1 MKKRLL
7 VLATALVMSLGLAAC
22 SSSSNSGAV
31 VTATPTP
38 GAAASVTATPTP
50 APEVEPEVI
59 VVTEAPKDV
68 VSVSTQE
75 ASIDFEDGNS
85 GFVTIYAGDPRSDA
99 SVMELVDFNGSKAL
113 AVTKQKVKN
122 VAFVAFDTLGL
133 LGEKAADVA
142 SIQFDI
148 ASVHAEGFY
157 ALSGDTGFWSN
168 GEFVAA
174 TNWNVYLET
183 SNPKTITVPMGDLTI
198 SEETP
203 VFFIR
208 VKDDGCLSQTTMLA
222 EIGTAMIDNV
232 RFLDAS
238 GNTIAA
244 DSSVAFT
251 EYDGLT
257 ATEEDRTNLYTL
269 VDAVEF
275 EGFTT
280 GAGAWA
286 QAGFTFPEEVWEA
299 LQPGTVLEADFSS
312 ETGCMWFVFPNA
324 MTAEGKAQWSRVG
337 NGKDNNGSGM
347 YINESRTKAQLTYED
362 IVAVCGEDKSLWGL
376 AEGVVL
382 QGESS
387 GAWEIY
393 SVRVGKAVN
402 LGTFEETVEFPDFVT
417 SGKAW
422 AQDGYQ
428 IPAEVL
434 DALVPGTA
442 LEISYASESGILWAV
457 FPDAACGWTRVGR
470 CDGDMSCTDPAVC
483 ADGKCYITYEQI
495 VNLLGEDKE
504 AWGSGESL
512 RLQCES
518 SAAWEVYGVKVGKYA
533 VAPKMRNVKAIDD
546 VVFSG
551 KAWAQDG
558 PQVTDELKA
567 LLVPGAILKINF
579 SSPQGLLWIVFPDA
593 AAGWTRVGRCDA
605 DKSATD
611 PAVCV
616 GGSCYVTYDQIVA
629 LLGDDIS
636 TWGNADSFRIQFES
650 NDAWEVYSLS
660 VGQE

>member
-22 SSSSNSGAV
+22 SSSSNSGAT

-59 VVTEAPKDV
+59 VVTEAPKEV
-68 VSVSTQE
+68 VAVSTQE
-75 ASIDFEDGNS
+75 ASIDFEDGNT
-85 GFVTIYAGDPRSDA
+85 GFVTLYAGDPRSDA
-99 SVMELVDFNGSKAL
+99 STMELTDFNGSKAL
-113 AVTKQKVKN
+113 AVTKEKIKN
-122 VAFVAFDTLGL
+122 YSIVAIDALSL
-133 LGEKAADVA
+133 LGDKASDVA
-142 SIQFDI
+142 VVQFD
-148 ASVHAEGFY
+148 AGSYHAEGFF
-157 ALSGDTGFWSN
+157 AMSGDAGFWSN
-168 GEFVAA
+168 GEYVSGG
-174 TNWNVYLET
+174 NWNVYLET
-183 SNPKTITVPMGDLTI
+183 SNPKTITIPMAELKF

-203 VFFIR
+203 VFMIR
-208 VKDDGCLSQTTMLA
+208 VKDDGCLSNTTMLA
-222 EIGTAMIDNV
+222 EIGTAMIDNI
-232 RFLDAS
+232 RFLDAA
-238 GNTIAA
+238 GNTI
-244 DSSVAFT
+244 SVDTTVEFA
-251 EYDGLT
+251 EYDGLS
-257 ATEEDRTNLYTL
+257 ATEADMSNLYTL
-269 VDAVEF
+269 TDVVEF

-286 QAGFTFPEEVWEA
+286 QQGFVIPQEVWDA
-299 LQPGTVLEADFSS
+299 LEPGSIIEADFNS

-324 MTAEGKAQWSRVG
+324 EAGWSRVG
-337 NGKDNNGSGM
+337 NGANQDGSGL
-347 YINESRTKAQLTYED
+347 YINDSRTKAQLKYED
-362 IVAVCGEDKSLWGL
+362 IVAVCGEDKSTWGL
-376 AEGVVL
+376 ADGVVL

-393 SVRVGKAVN
+393 SVRVGKAANV
-402 LGTFEETVEFPDFVT
+402 GTFEETVEFPDFVI

-422 AQDGYQ
+422 GQDGFQ

-483 ADGKCYITYEQI
+483 VGGKCYITYEQL
-495 VNLLGEDKE
+495 VAALGEDKA
-504 AWGSGESL
+504 AWGSEESL

-518 SAAWEVYGVKVGKYA
+518 SSAWEVYGVKVGTYA
-533 VAPKMRNVKAIDD
+533 NAPKLRAVKTFDEF
-546 VVFSG
+546 VVSG
-551 KAWAQDG
+551 KAWGQDG
-558 PQVTDELKA
+558 AAVSDELKA
-567 LLVPGAILKINF
+567 CLVPGSVLKISF
-579 SSPQGLLWIVFPDA
+579 SSPTGLLWTVFPDS
-593 AAGWTRVGRCDA
+593 AAGWQRVGRCDA

-611 PAVCV
+611 PAKCV
-616 GGSCYVTYDQIVA
+616 AGNCYVTYDQIVA
-629 LLGDDIS
+629 VLGDDVDA
-636 TWGNADSFRIQFES
+636 WGNPDSFRIQFES